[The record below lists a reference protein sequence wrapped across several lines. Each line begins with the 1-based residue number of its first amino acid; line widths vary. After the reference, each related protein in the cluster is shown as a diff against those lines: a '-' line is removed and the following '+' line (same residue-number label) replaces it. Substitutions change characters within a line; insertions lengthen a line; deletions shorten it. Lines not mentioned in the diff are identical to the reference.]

1 MKKIK
6 GLYNLKN
13 KNIKSKKRN
22 KRGKLLNTSL
32 TMDLINI
39 NHKRKLYD
47 SITNNNKLIKLHKR
61 YKLNNKLYTKHFNN
75 KISQKIYRKNFFNKL
90 KLNNEKTYK
99 NFTISSIN
107 LRSLKRRKEEL
118 INYLT
123 KNEIDL
129 MALQETWINKNTFKI
144 KVKNYKLIN
153 TAPNDTKGT
162 GVAFI
167 VKNDIKI
174 KNIVIKNLNKGI
186 EYISLVIIFKNFK
199 NIKFISIYI
208 HPYAKNEDI
217 EDTLSK
223 FNTKDTIIMGDVNA
237 HSPIW
242 SQGTPNKRGNI
253 IEEYFIK
260 NNMKLLDLKL
270 QPTYCPINEK
280 TKNSSPDLVAYKNN
294 LKGYISRF

>member
-1 MKKIK
+1 MGRCKKRRKFKNSLIRNIARKILVESTEQVKQRTVKNIEKEMEKIK

-90 KLNNEKTYK
+90 KLNNKKTYK
-99 NFTISSIN
+99 NFTISNIN

-129 MALQETWINKNTFKI
+129 MALQETWIN
-144 KVKNYKLIN
+144 
-153 TAPNDTKGT
+153 
-162 GVAFI
+162 
-167 VKNDIKI
+167 
-174 KNIVIKNLNKGI
+174 
-186 EYISLVIIFKNFK
+186 
-199 NIKFISIYI
+199 
-208 HPYAKNEDI
+208 
-217 EDTLSK
+217 
-223 FNTKDTIIMGDVNA
+223 
-237 HSPIW
+237 
-242 SQGTPNKRGNI
+242 
-253 IEEYFIK
+253 
-260 NNMKLLDLKL
+260 
-270 QPTYCPINEK
+270 
-280 TKNSSPDLVAYKNN
+280 
-294 LKGYISRF
+294 